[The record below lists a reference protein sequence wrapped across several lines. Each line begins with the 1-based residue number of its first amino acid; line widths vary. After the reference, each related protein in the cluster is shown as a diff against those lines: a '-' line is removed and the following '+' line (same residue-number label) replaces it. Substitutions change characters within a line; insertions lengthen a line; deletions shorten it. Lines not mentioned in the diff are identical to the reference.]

1 MAKLWQRSTDP
12 KTSLLLKEVSLT
24 NFKISKPSVIFL
36 SGIFTT
42 NNKPAHIAEG
52 MQEIETLLRG
62 RPEIS
67 QTPDIYALSHNDL
80 GTIFNIA
87 AYNGAPQKAFS
98 KSAKAMADGVLLPLV
113 TDNGKPLPLDKAAEN
128 LRNVT
133 FVAYSA
139 GTVFAQEMFNAAL
152 KGMTKAGYAEKDA
165 RHVLQEVVLISLA
178 TVSRPTEE
186 KERFTTLYLAAS
198 NDIAV
203 ALKNRIW
210 KPLRD
215 MFNVSTDTLKIRRLS
230 ENSLLITTELAAK
243 MWHWRDAPDGT
254 REKAEIPPLMPKR
267 IKMPSHHEM
276 PHYTTHDD
284 EHNRFAKLVLNGL
297 VNAVNRKSKSEVL
310 QLLAPTTARTQDE
323 AAAYTARI
331 EKALEAGAQS
341 EGVLPTLKIK
351 KTPKPKGAKPPKKKA
366 A

>member
-1 MAKLWQRSTDP
+1 MAKLWQRSSDP
-12 KTSLLLKEVSLT
+12 KTSLPLKEVSLG
-24 NFKISKPSVIFL
+24 NFKISNPSVIFL

-52 MQEIETLLRG
+52 MEEIETLLKG
-62 RPEIS
+62 RPEI
-67 QTPDIYALSHNDL
+67 TKNPDIYALSHNDL

-87 AYNGAPQKAFS
+87 AYNGAPQKAYS
-98 KSAKAMADGVLLPLV
+98 KSAKAMADAVLLPLV
-113 TDNGKPLPLDKAAEN
+113 TDNGKPLPVHEACRN

-152 KGMTKAGYAEKDA
+152 KGMTTAGYAEKDA

-215 MFNVSTDTLKIRRLS
+215 MFNVSVDTLKIRRLS
-230 ENSLLITTELAAK
+230 ANSLLITTELAEK
-243 MWHWRDAPDGT
+243 MWHWRDTPDGT
-254 REKAEIPPLMPKR
+254 REKAEISPLVPKR
-267 IKMPSHHEM
+267 LKVASHHEM

-297 VNAVNRKSKSEVL
+297 VNAVNRTARPEVL
-310 QLLAPTTARTQDE
+310 DLLAPTTARTPQE
-323 AAAYTARI
+323 AAAYHDRI
-331 EKALEAGAQS
+331 DKALEAGLQNDS
-341 EGVLPTLKIK
+341 LLPVIKIK
-351 KTPKPKGAKPPKKKA
+351 KTPKAKGAKPPKKA